1 MSVTPTAMRPP
12 VAADAPRTV
21 AKRSSRSD
29 WRRLWQAA
37 PFVLPNL
44 LGFLV
49 FTAGPVLF
57 SFAIAFTNWDLQR
70 SVPFRWSG
78 WENFSVLMAD
88 KDFWLYFANTVYF
101 LLGMPVAIAGSLAL
115 ALLLSQKLK
124 GVVIY
129 RTLFYLPSFT
139 SGVALM
145 ILWKALYN
153 PDFGPVNAVIN
164 SVSDFLHLGVKAPQW
179 LLSTA
184 NLVGL
189 DVEKV
194 AFTGKQFG
202 LGARDA
208 IIIMGVWTAI
218 GGSNMLLYLAALTNV
233 PQELTEAA
241 ELDGATNWQVFRN
254 VTWPQLAPTTFFI
267 VVMSFIGG
275 LQGGFEQARVMTNGG
290 PAGTTTTLSYYIYN
304 KAFEEFQIGYASAV
318 SWVLFSIIFA
328 VTVLNWKFGNKETTY

>member
-1 MSVTPTAMRPP
+1 MSVTPSATTPQV
-12 VAADAPRTV
+12 VAPAPRTIV
-21 AKRSSRSD
+21 KRSRTAD
-29 WRRLWQAA
+29 WRRVGQAM

-44 LGFLV
+44 LGFLI

-57 SFAIAFTNWDLQR
+57 SFAIAFSNWDLQR

-78 WENFSVLMAD
+78 VENFVTLMAD
-88 KDFWLYFANTVYF
+88 KDFWLYFANTAYF
-101 LLGMPVAIAGSLAL
+101 LIGLPVAIAGSLAL
-115 ALLLSQKLK
+115 ALLLSQKIK
-124 GVVIY
+124 GVVVY

-153 PDFGPVNAVIN
+153 PDFGPINAAIN
-164 SVSDFLHLGVKAPQW
+164 GISDFLHLGVHAPQW

-184 NLVGL
+184 NLFGMEA
-189 DVEKV
+189 EKV
-194 AFTGKQFG
+194 AFNAKQFG

-218 GGSNMLLYLAALTNV
+218 GGSNMLLYIAALTNV
-233 PQELTEAA
+233 PQDLQEAA
-241 ELDGATNWQVFRN
+241 ELDGATGWQVFRN

-318 SWVLFSIIFA
+318 SWVLFAIIFA
-328 VTVLNWKFGNKETTY
+328 ITLINWKFGNKETNY